1 MILNHLPVDPNRLKI
16 VILSTPK
23 TGNTWLR
30 WLLHYAYRIQIV
42 DLPEEWAPGCAD
54 DLPESFVTHQH
65 LFPSEGLVRWLVE
78 SRAVVLT
85 TIRHPGDTFLSLFH
99 YAKWHDAG
107 PAAMLKQDGDRPG
120 KNALKCINYLFPQIY
135 AMSLAWDKLGS
146 HVVRYEDLLAD
157 PLSQLRE
164 ITSKIVPLNEERL
177 KTAVL
182 FCKPEYLTRVGVVD
196 PRHLRTGTA
205 GGWIQELPSEIVD
218 AMASIQ
224 PYASACEIY
233 DYDWNRSAL
242 KPSGYDYNKIDP
254 FRGHDR
260 FDNGESIDPWLA
272 KIYFEVPNA
281 TARWPEPWVTEGESF
296 WNWLRK
302 IDPFR
307 GHDRFD
313 NGELIDPW
321 LAKIYFEVP
330 NATAR
335 WPEPW
340 VTEGESFW
348 NWLRAPST
356 LASLNPDLPAG
367 TLTNL
372 MIVMRNLRRDLQLFR
387 DPADSDRMRFVRWF
401 LGQAPMVLQIA
412 WGLVEP
418 AFKSYCDYLNSMS
431 FDPLF
436 RQPTGRITQLTVLDA
451 HGART
456 NSFRCSDHMQI
467 ELEFQLDDPV
477 DKPLIQY
484 SLCNVND
491 EVLFGTDSELLGT
504 TLSRLAPGRYL
515 YSIVSTLSVQPQDCL
530 VYVGLAC
537 LNSADAVVPIH
548 RMCSQER
555 ITVIGGN
562 SQGAAWCSTR
572 IAMTRRNDP

>member
-1 MILNHLPVDPNRLKI
+1 MILNRLPVDPNRLKI

-30 WLLHYAYRIQIV
+30 WLLHYAYETQIV
-42 DLPEEWAPGCAD
+42 ELPEEWAPGCTD

-65 LFPSEGLVRWLVE
+65 LFPSESLVRWLVE
-78 SRAVVLT
+78 SNAVVLT
-85 TIRHPGDTFLSLFH
+85 TIRHPADTFLSLFH
-99 YAKWHDAG
+99 YAKWHDVG
-107 PAAMLKQDGDRPG
+107 PAAMLKQDGDHPG

-135 AMSLAWDKLGS
+135 AMSLAWAKLGS

-157 PLSQLRE
+157 PLSQLQQV
-164 ITSKIVPLNEERL
+164 TSKIVPLNEERL

-182 FCKPEYLTRVGVVD
+182 FCKPEYLTRAGVVD

-224 PYASACEIY
+224 PYASACKIY
-233 DYDWNRSAL
+233 DYDWSRSAL
-242 KPSGYDYNKIDP
+242 KPSGYDYN
-254 FRGHDR
+254 
-260 FDNGESIDPWLA
+260 
-272 KIYFEVPNA
+272 
-281 TARWPEPWVTEGESF
+281 
-296 WNWLRK
+296 K

-330 NATAR
+330 NASAR

-356 LASLNPDLPAG
+356 LASLNLDLPPG

-387 DPADSDRMRFVRWF
+387 DPADSDRMRFARWF

-412 WGLVEP
+412 WGLIEP
-418 AFKSYCDYLNSMS
+418 VLQSFCDYLNSMS
-431 FDPLF
+431 CDPLF
-436 RQPTGRITQLTVLDA
+436 RQPTGRITQLNVLNA

-456 NSFRCSDHMQI
+456 NSFRCSDHIQI

-504 TLSRLAPGRYL
+504 TLPRLAPGRYL

-555 ITVIGGN
+555 ITVIGGE
-562 SQGAAWCSTR
+562 SQGTAWCSTR
-572 IAMTRRNDP
+572 IAMTCRSDP